1 MFISIQQCQTNLNWL
16 KEKLAIKVDSQSKVE
31 IAYMLEDLSAALGT
45 CTETLAA
52 TEYHY
57 HSEKTPFN
65 RALNKYADEMNS
77 NYHYKLTVLQSVLK
91 ACSNEES
98 KSKFQPY

>member
-1 MFISIQQCQTNLNWL
+1 MFISIQQCQLNLNWL
-16 KEKLAIKVDSQSKVE
+16 KEKLGVKVDSQSKVE

-45 CTETLAA
+45 ATETLAA

-57 HSEKTPFN
+57 HSDKTPLN
-65 RALNKYADEMNS
+65 RALNKFADECNG
-77 NYHYKLTVLQSVLK
+77 NIHYKLTVLQSVLK